1 MHTTKGYH
9 NAQSIKCVSCGCEL
23 FCRDATNAEVIIAI
37 SYFESCQPILQ
48 YEKKQFANYSW
59 VVSVRKA

>member
-1 MHTTKGYH
+1 MHTTKGYQIMH
-9 NAQSIKCVSCGCEL
+9 KVLNVLVVDVNYSA
-23 FCRDATNAEVIIAI
+23 DATNAEVIIAI

-59 VVSVRKA
+59 VVSVQKA